1 MPGSSSATL
10 NKRAKDGKKP
20 GKNNPVSVSAGGSS
34 SLFSLDRET
43 LTLCLGLAVAIC
55 AFYSP
60 IVHNQF
66 LNYDD
71 KQYITDNPP
80 VKQGLTW
87 ATIKWAFVTDTEAN
101 WHPLTWLSHEL
112 DSELFG
118 LSPVGPHCVNVL
130 FHIANSILLFLLL
143 QYTTGFR
150 WRSLMVAVLFALH
163 PINVESVAW
172 AAERKNVLSML
183 FFLLALYA
191 YVAYTRQP
199 EWRRYALVAGLYAL
213 ALMAKP
219 QVITFPCVLW
229 LWDYWP
235 LERFGSVG
243 RSSRDV
249 RGASRGQASQRQLKR
264 LILEKIP
271 LLLLSAVSA
280 IATMKAQ
287 TSGFAVKTF
296 EQYSPLLRLET
307 ALLCYVRYIARI
319 FWPHNLV
326 AMYPHAT
333 DLYPAWQV
341 AGALLV
347 LLAITVGSLLLRERR
362 YLIVGWLWFLGTLV
376 PMIGLVQVGD
386 QAMADRY
393 EYLPAI
399 GLFLMI
405 VWGLADLAAARKL
418 SPRDS
423 SWQWVAVPAVACL
436 LLLGV
441 LTYSQISYWHDSES
455 FWNRTLALTK
465 DNYFAEGA
473 LAGYLRSQG
482 RTEEAMAHYRQAL
495 AIHPGNLISIYNLGA
510 YEHSKGNLQGAIER
524 YQFVVDHAG
533 SPRFRSKAYA
543 NLGFAYRQLGQP
555 DKAREAFGNSLQLL
569 PDQPPIMVALGVL
582 DEAAGDL
589 AGASH
594 EYFQVV
600 AKQPSDVAYLLLAH
614 ALQQL
619 GRPDEAKAA
628 FQRAARMSK
637 NLPMAEKQ
645 AESLLAHGP
654 GATPMTA
661 D

>member
-1 MPGSSSATL
+1 MPASSSATF
-10 NKRAKDGKKP
+10 NKSAKVGKKP
-20 GKNNPVSVSAGGSS
+20 GNSPARNITAPSPS
-34 SLFSLDRET
+34 SLFLLDRET
-43 LTLCLGLAVAIC
+43 LGLCLGLAVAIC
-55 AFYSP
+55 VFYSP
-60 IVHNQF
+60 VVHNQF
-66 LNYDD
+66 LNLDD
-71 KQYITDNPP
+71 KQYITDNAP
-80 VKQGLTW
+80 VKLGLTW
-87 ATIKWAFVTDTEAN
+87 ATIKWAFITDTEAN

-118 LSPVGPHCVNVL
+118 LNPVGPHCVNVL
-130 FHIANSILLFLLL
+130 FHVANSILLFLLL
-143 QYTTGFR
+143 QYATGFR
-150 WRSLMVAVLFALH
+150 WRSLMVAALFALH

-183 FFLLALYA
+183 LFLLALYA

-199 EWRRYALVAGLYAL
+199 DWRRYAAVAGFYAL

-235 LERFGSVG
+235 LERFGSATPKA
-243 RSSRDV
+243 
-249 RGASRGQASQRQLKR
+249 GARTSGAPRH
-264 LILEKIP
+264 LILEKVP

-307 ALLCYVRYIARI
+307 ALLCYVRYIAKI

-333 DLYPAWQV
+333 ELYPAWQV
-341 AGALLV
+341 AGAFLI

-418 SPRDS
+418 SPRDL
-423 SWQWVAVPAVACL
+423 SWKWVAAPAVACM

-441 LTYSQISYWHDSES
+441 LTYRQVGYWHDTES

-482 RTEEAMAHYRQAL
+482 RTEEAMAHYRVAL
-495 AIHPGNLISIYNLGA
+495 AIRPDNLLSIFNLGA

-524 YQFVVDHAG
+524 YQFVAGHAG

-543 NLGFAYRQLGQP
+543 NLGFAYREQGQP
-555 DKAREAFGNSLQLL
+555 DKAREAFENSLQVL
-569 PDQPPIMVALGVL
+569 PDQLPIMVALGVL
-582 DEAAGDL
+582 DEAAGDFS
-589 AGASH
+589 GAAR

-600 AKQPSDVAYLLLAH
+600 AKQPSDVGYLLLAH
-614 ALQQL
+614 ALQQQ

-628 FQRAARMSK
+628 FQRAARISK

-645 AESLLAHGP
+645 AEALLAHGP
-654 GATPMTA
+654 AAAPMTA